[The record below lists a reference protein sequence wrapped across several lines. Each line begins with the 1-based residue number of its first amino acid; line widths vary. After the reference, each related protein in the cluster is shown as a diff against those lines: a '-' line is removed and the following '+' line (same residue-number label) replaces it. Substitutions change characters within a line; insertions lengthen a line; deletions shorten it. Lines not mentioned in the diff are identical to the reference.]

1 MLKDKAYNLA
11 IRAINKPTL
20 LNTLT
25 QDKYETFVLGV
36 AMYHRD
42 LAIKLDKIKPIVDPS
57 KRINFWKSVGILM
70 NDEDYS

>member
-1 MLKDKAYNLA
+1 MLKDKAHNLA

-25 QDKYETFVLGV
+25 QDKYETLVLGI

-42 LAIKLDKIKPIVDPS
+42 LAIKLDVIRPIVDPS
-57 KRINFWKSVGILM
+57 KRISFWKSIGIIM
-70 NDEDYS
+70 GDEDYS

>member
-25 QDKYETFVLGV
+25 QGKYETFVLGV

-42 LAIKLDKIKPIVDPS
+42 LAIKLDEIKPIVDPS
-57 KRINFWKSVGILM
+57 KKINFWKAVGIIM

>member
-1 MLKDKAYNLA
+1 MLKDKAHNLA

-36 AMYHRD
+36 AMYYRD
-42 LAIKLDKIKPIVDPS
+42 LAIKLDEIKPIVDPS
-57 KRINFWKSVGILM
+57 KRIDFWKSVGILM

>member
-36 AMYHRD
+36 AMYYRD
-42 LAIKLDKIKPIVDPS
+42 LAIKLDEIKPIVDPS
-57 KRINFWKSVGILM
+57 KRIDFWKSVGILM